1 MSKNYLRQL
10 MMAAVL
16 LVSANALA
24 VEFPKIG
31 RTLTDGGTYTMVNY
45 AKPNVFLSRTSWDGA
60 YYLLPIGESQY
71 AKNVFTAHQVNENT
85 WYFSVAVNDSTTNYV
100 GIPFA
105 TDNLNGNL
113 EEPAYFIVSNGEKEG
128 FYRLK
133 ASDGNVNPNVYDR
146 YLHLNSGGQFL
157 VISEPTNSWYPD
169 FYGGV
174 QTEMGDDGLPYNVED
189 ENGEFI
195 PLDHSSENWAFAD
208 TLDIPT
214 YNNRIQLYTAI
225 TTIENNNLED
235 ETYRQGFQGAAD
247 AVTVYYNKE
256 DLTDED
262 VAAALAIIDAKNAL
276 YNEIQSAKELLEQGD
291 DATLQD
297 AINTAIAQFNTQN
310 DAEALAAAKDAL
322 YEAEKNYNLSQG
334 DLTKLGKNMSFED
347 LSSQAGNTTTG
358 VAAAPTGWNLY
369 VKGTKVSTAD
379 ELRSAGLTGW
389 AGINGDGTGAKDG
402 NMIYG
407 IWNSGMPSI
416 EISQTLEGLENGTYT
431 VFASVMVGANGS
443 GSRRTTQRIFG
454 NLNSKYFASEGDY
467 DLDKLDKQEVYSFEG
482 LAEPVTDTE
491 LQEMSVQA
499 YVYDGTLTF
508 GFRTDNN
515 IAAARRTTS
524 NGAGGDGWF
533 KIDHFRI
540 YKEEASVETA
550 LGIYDFYK
558 DMLANMQGEPM
569 QIAVEEYLDELMGN
583 NNVSSSNTE
592 QEIVDAFLAL
602 KNGYARVKSS
612 VDAYAKLNNAIEQ
625 AEQNLRDYSNYAGA
639 DEYGDL
645 IMDAQDLYWERQAD
659 EAGIEEMIKILDDGL
674 TALKLSGVAV
684 NVYVTDLI
692 KNPSF
697 EDMSA
702 QGNSESS
709 GASPAPAGW
718 TLTLDGEVMTGTPAL
733 GWCGIN
739 SGDGGMDQYGA
750 YDEDGNLLYSQ
761 VVDGQRLWG
770 IWNDRIP
777 EVELSQTLTG
787 LPAGTYV
794 LSAYVMV
801 EHQWAGNCMT
811 TQRIFAN
818 NYVTMFGS
826 EEAHA
831 VNLPSDA
838 LAAKVFDENNDTDI
852 KFLNYAGYTCESGDP
867 YTHFP
872 RLMTVRFGVDES
884 GIAKIGFRTNN
895 IDPNGEARTSGIGWF
910 KVDNFQLFYESEDI
924 PTSVKGIENNVSQ
937 VNAHEYYTLDGRRV
951 NGLQRGVNIV
961 KTSLSDGSVKTMK
974 VVVK

>member
-1 MSKNYLRQL
+1 MRKYYLRL
-10 MMAAVL
+10 IMIVAAMS
-16 LVSANALA
+16 VSAISMA
-24 VEFPKIG
+24 VEFPKVG
-31 RTLTDGGTYTMVNY
+31 RTLTDGATYTLVNY
-45 AKPNVFLSRTSWDGA
+45 AKPNIFLARTSWDGA
-60 YYLLPIGESQY
+60 YYLLPLADSQY
-71 AKNVFTAHQVNENT
+71 AKNVFTAHQAADGT

-100 GIPFA
+100 GVPFA

-113 EEPAYFIVSNGEKEG
+113 EEPAYFTVTNGDVEG

-133 ASDGNVNPNVYDR
+133 AGEGNLNGNVIDR
-146 YLHLNSGGQFL
+146 YLHLNSGGQYL

-174 QTEMGDDGLPYNVED
+174 QTEMGDDGLPYNVQD

-195 PLDHSSENWAFAD
+195 PLDHSSENWAFVD
-208 TLDIPT
+208 TTDVPS
-214 YNNRIQLYTAI
+214 YNNKVQLYTAI
-225 TTIENNNLED
+225 KAIEDNNLAD
-235 ETYRQGFQGAAD
+235 ETYRQGFQGAID
-247 AVTVYYNKE
+247 AVTAYYNKE
-256 DLTDED
+256 ELTDED

-276 YNEIQSAKELLEQGD
+276 YSEIQDAIALIEQGE
-291 DATLQD
+291 DATLRA
-297 AINTAIAQFNTQN
+297 AINAAISQFNGQN
-310 DAEALAAAKDAL
+310 DVEALKAAKDAL
-322 YEAEKNYNLSQG
+322 FEAEKNYNLGQG
-334 DLTKLGKNMSFED
+334 DLTKLGQNMSFED
-347 LSSQAGNTTTG
+347 LSSQGGNTTTG
-358 VAAAPTGWNLY
+358 VAATPTGWNLY
-369 VKGTKVSTAD
+369 VNGVQVTTAD
-379 ELRSAGLTGW
+379 ELRANGLNGW

-454 NLNSKYFASEGDY
+454 NLNSKYFSAEGDY

-482 LAEPVTDTE
+482 LSEPVTDTE

-515 IAAARRTTS
+515 IAAARRTSS

-533 KIDHFRI
+533 KIDNFRI

-550 LGIYDFYK
+550 LGIYEFYR
-558 DMLANMQGEPM
+558 DMLANLQGEPM
-569 QIAVEEYLDELMGN
+569 QDVVEVYLNELIEGN
-583 NNVSSSNTE
+583 VVSADNTE
-592 QEIVDAFLAL
+592 QEIVAAFLAL
-602 KNGYARVKSS
+602 KGAYARVKSS
-612 VDAYAKLNNAIEQ
+612 VDAYEKLNQAIIA
-625 AEQNLRDYSNYAGA
+625 AEENLREYSNYAGA

-645 IMDAQDLYWERQAD
+645 IMDAQDMYWDHIAD
-659 EAGIEEMIKILDDGL
+659 EAGIEEMLKTLDEGL

-684 NVYVTDLI
+684 NVYVTDLM

-702 QGNSESS
+702 QGNAESS
-709 GASPAPAGW
+709 GAAPAPAGW
-718 TLTLDGEVMTGTPAL
+718 TLSLDGEVVTGIPSL
-733 GWCGIN
+733 GWCAIN

-750 YDEDGNLLYSQ
+750 YDEDGNLLTSQ

-777 EVELSQTLTG
+777 DVELSQTLTG

-826 EEAHA
+826 EETHA

-884 GIAKIGFRTNN
+884 GIAKVGFRTNN
-895 IDPNGEARTSGIGWF
+895 VDTNGESRTSGIGWF

-924 PTSVKGIENNVSQ
+924 PANVKGIEQPATQ
-937 VNAHEYYTLDGRRV
+937 VKANEYFTLDGRRV
-951 NGLQRGVNIV
+951 NALQRGVNIV
-961 KTSLSDGSVKTMK
+961 KMLSGDGSVKTVK

>member
-1 MSKNYLRQL
+1 MIV
-10 MMAAVL
+10 AAL
-16 LVSANALA
+16 LVSANTMAI
-24 VEFPKIG
+24 EFPKIG
-31 RTLTDGGTYTMVNY
+31 RTLTDGSTYTLVSY
-45 AKPNVFLSRTSWDGA
+45 VKPDIFLARTSWDGA
-60 YYLLPIGESQY
+60 YYLLPIEDSQY
-71 AKNVFTAHQVNENT
+71 EKNVFTAHQAKDGS
-85 WYFSVAVNDSTTNYV
+85 WYFSVAVDEEVTNYV

-105 TDNLNGNL
+105 TDNLNGKL
-113 EEPAYFIVSNGEKEG
+113 EEPAYFTVTPGDVEG

-133 ASDGNVNPNVYDR
+133 AGDGNLNGNVIDR
-146 YLHLNSGGQFL
+146 YLHLNAGGQYL
-157 VISEPTNSWYPD
+157 IISEPTNSWYPD
-169 FYGGV
+169 FYGGI

-208 TLDIPT
+208 ISDIPSY
-214 YNNRIQLYTAI
+214 YNKIQLYTAI
-225 TTIENNNLED
+225 KDIEDNKLAN
-235 ETYRQGFQGAAD
+235 ETYRQGFQGAID
-247 AVTVYYNKE
+247 AAMVYYIKE
-256 DLTDED
+256 ELTDED
-262 VAAALAIIDAKNAL
+262 VTAALDVIKAKNAL
-276 YNEIQSAKELLEQGD
+276 YDEIQEAKALLDEGGD
-291 DATLQD
+291 AALQ
-297 AINTAIAQFNTQN
+297 AAVTTAIDQFNELN
-310 DAEALAAAKDAL
+310 DAEALMAAQDAL
-322 YEAEKNYNLSQG
+322 YNAEKKYNIGQG

-347 LSSQAGNTTTG
+347 LSAQGGNTTTG
-358 VAAAPTGWNLY
+358 VVNPPAGWNLY
-369 VKGTKVSTAD
+369 VNGNLVST
-379 ELRSAGLTGW
+379 EGEMRSNGLNGW

-402 NMIYG
+402 NMIFG
-407 IWNSGMPSI
+407 IWNSGMPTI
-416 EISQTLEGLENGTYT
+416 ELSQTLEGLENGTYT

-454 NLNSKYFASEGDY
+454 NLNSKYFAAEGDY
-467 DLDKLDKQEVYSFEG
+467 DLDRLDKQEVYSFEG
-482 LAEPVTDTE
+482 LSEPVTDTE

-533 KIDHFRI
+533 KIDNFRI

-569 QIAVEEYLDELMGN
+569 QDVVEEFMNELIEGN
-583 NNVSSSNTE
+583 TVSSSNTE
-592 QEIVDAFLAL
+592 QEIVTAFLAL
-602 KNGYARVKSS
+602 KSGYARVKSS
-612 VDAYAKLNNAIEQ
+612 IDAYSKLNDAISV
-625 AEQNLRDYSNYAGA
+625 AEENLREYSNYAGA
-639 DEYGDL
+639 EEYGDL
-645 IMDAQDLYWERQAD
+645 IMDAQDMYWNREAD
-659 EAGIEEMIKILDDGL
+659 EAGIEEMIKTLDDGL

-702 QGNSESS
+702 QGNAESG
-709 GASPAPAGW
+709 GASPTPAGW
-718 TLTLDGEVMTGTPAL
+718 TLTLDGELVTGTPAV

-750 YDEDGNLLYSQ
+750 YDEDGNLLVSQ

-801 EHQWAGNCMT
+801 EHQWAGNCLT

-826 EEAHA
+826 EDTHA
-831 VNLPSDA
+831 INLPSDA
-838 LAAKVFDENNDTDI
+838 LAAKVFDENNSTDI

-872 RLMTVRFGVDES
+872 RLMTLRFGVDES

-895 IDPNGEARTSGIGWF
+895 VDPNGEARTSGIGWF
-910 KVDNFQLFYESEDI
+910 KLDNFQLFYESEDI
-924 PTSVKGIENNVSQ
+924 PANVRGIEQSTSQ
-937 VNAHEYYTLDGRRV
+937 LKANEYFTLDGRRV
-951 NGLQRGVNIV
+951 NTLQRGVNIV
-961 KTSLSDGSVKTMK
+961 KMSSTDRSVKTMK
-974 VVVK
+974 VIVK

>member
-1 MSKNYLRQL
+1 MRKNYLRKIV
-10 MMAAVL
+10 MVATL
-16 LVSANALA
+16 LVSANAMA

-31 RTLTDGGTYTMVNY
+31 RTLTDGATYTLVSY
-45 AKPNVFLSRTSWDGA
+45 VKPDIFLARTSWDGA
-60 YYLLPIGESQY
+60 YYLLPLADSQY
-71 AKNVFTAHQVNENT
+71 AKNVFTAHQVNDDT
-85 WYFSVAVNDSTTNYV
+85 WYFSVAVDEETTNYV
-100 GIPFA
+100 GIPIG

-113 EEPAYFIVSNGEKEG
+113 GEPAYFTVTPGDVEG
-128 FYRLK
+128 FYRIK
-133 ASDGNVNPNVYDR
+133 AGEGNLNGYVIGR
-146 YLHLNSGGQFL
+146 YLHLNAGGQYL
-157 VISEPTNSWYPD
+157 IINEPTNSYYPD
-169 FYGGV
+169 FYGGI
-174 QTEMGDDGLPYNVED
+174 QTEIGDDGMPYNVQD

-208 TLDIPT
+208 VADIPSY
-214 YNNRIQLYTAI
+214 YNKIQLYTAI
-225 TTIENNNLED
+225 KDMEDNKLTD
-235 ETYRQGFQGAAD
+235 ETYRQGFQGAID

-262 VAAALAIIDAKNAL
+262 VAEALAIINAKNAL
-276 YNEIQSAKELLEQGD
+276 YNEIQDAKALLEEGD
-291 DATLQD
+291 DAALRE
-297 AINTAIAQFNTQN
+297 AITTAIAQFNGQN
-310 DAEALAAAKDAL
+310 DVEALKAAQAAL
-322 YEAEKNYNLSQG
+322 FEAEKNYNLGQG

-347 LSSQAGNTTTG
+347 LSAQGGNTTTG
-358 VAAAPTGWNLY
+358 VVNPPAGWNLY
-369 VKGTKVSTAD
+369 VNGTLVTSAD
-379 ELRSAGLTGW
+379 EMRANGLNGW

-402 NMIYG
+402 NMIFG
-407 IWNSGMPSI
+407 IWNSGMPTI
-416 EISQTLEGLENGTYT
+416 ELSQTLEGLENGTYT

-454 NLNSKYFASEGDY
+454 NLNSKYFAAEGDY
-467 DLDKLDKQEVYSFEG
+467 DLDKLDKQEVFSFEG
-482 LAEPVTDTE
+482 LSEPVTDTE

-515 IAAARRTTS
+515 ISAANRTTS

-533 KIDHFRI
+533 KIDNFRI
-540 YKEEASVETA
+540 YKEESSVETA
-550 LGIYDFYK
+550 LGIYEYYK
-558 DMLANMQGEPM
+558 NMLSNLQGEPM
-569 QIAVEEYLDELMGN
+569 QVAVEEYLNELIDGN
-583 NNVSSSNTE
+583 AVSSSNTE
-592 QEIVDAFLAL
+592 QEIVSAFLAL
-602 KNGYARVKSS
+602 KGGYARVKSS
-612 VDAYAKLNNAIEQ
+612 VDAYAKLNDAISA
-625 AEQNLRDYSNYAGA
+625 AEENLREYSNYAGA
-639 DEYGDL
+639 DEFGDI
-645 IMDAQDLYWERQAD
+645 IMEAQDMYWDREAD
-659 EAGIEEMIKILDDGL
+659 EAGIDEMIQMLDDGL

-684 NVYVTDLI
+684 NIYVTDLI

-702 QGNSESS
+702 QGNAESG
-709 GASPAPAGW
+709 GASAPPAGW
-718 TLTLDGEVMTGTPAL
+718 TLTLDGEVVTGVPAV

-750 YDEDGNLLYSQ
+750 YDEDGNLLTSQ

-801 EHQWAGNCMT
+801 EHQWAGNCLT

-826 EEAHA
+826 EETHA
-831 VNLPSDA
+831 VNLPFDA

-872 RLMTVRFGVDES
+872 RLMTLRFGVDES

-910 KVDNFQLFYESEDI
+910 KLDNFQLFYESEDI
-924 PTSVKGIENNVSQ
+924 PTNVKGFEQAASQ
-937 VNAHEYYTLDGRRV
+937 VKGNEYFTLDGRRV
-951 NGLQRGVNIV
+951 NAPQRGVNIV
-961 KTSLSDGSVKTMK
+961 KMSSCDGSVKTVK